1 MINGLV
7 SQNVQTTYV
16 AKLILTEITEVDCI
30 QNLRRKRSRRLQNDA
45 VDNPGKWHD

>member
-1 MINGLV
+1 MINGVV

-16 AKLILTEITEVDCI
+16 VKLILTEITEVDCI
-30 QNLRRKRSRRLQNDA
+30 ENLRKRSRRLQNDA